1 MIDDVIEN
9 VINSIVIDFRIKTN
23 VSMLKTN
30 EVVVFDL
37 REMTI
42 ANRCFVEN

>member
-1 MIDDVIEN
+1 MIDDVTEN
-9 VINSIVIDFRIKTN
+9 VINSTVIDFRIKTSA
-23 VSMLKTN
+23 SMSEVD